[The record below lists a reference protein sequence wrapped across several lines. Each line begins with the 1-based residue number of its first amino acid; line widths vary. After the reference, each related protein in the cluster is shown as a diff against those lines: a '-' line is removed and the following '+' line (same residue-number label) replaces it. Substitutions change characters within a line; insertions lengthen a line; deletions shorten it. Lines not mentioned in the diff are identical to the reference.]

1 MADNDRFTIVLN
13 HIGGKEVPAVS
24 GATLRLIDPATGL
37 PHGTAPLSGPE
48 DVDAACRAA
57 EEAFPGWAVTTPAQ
71 RQAALLRIADALERE
86 AGAVADAEVADTGK
100 PRALFLGDELPAIVD
115 VLRYFA
121 GAARNLPGAA
131 AAEYTPGR
139 TSVLRREPVGVC
151 AQITPWNYPL
161 MMAVWKIA
169 PALAAGNTVVLKP
182 SDTTPSSAVL
192 LARLGAEHLPPGV
205 LNVVCGD
212 RDTGRSLVGHPDVR
226 LVAVTGSV
234 RAGQEIAAAA
244 AGDLK
249 RLHLELGGNAP
260 VLIHAD
266 ADLDDAV
273 EQLSSLS
280 FYNAGQDC
288 TAATRILVDRRIHDG
303 FLARFAE
310 RATDRRPGAP
320 DDEQAAF
327 GPLANAAQL
336 THVRDLLDRLPAH
349 AEIVTGG
356 TALSRPGYFHQ
367 ATVVAGARQEDEI
380 VRGEVFGPVVT
391 VQPFADES
399 EAFRLANGVPQ
410 GLAASVWTRDHD
422 RAMRASR
429 ALRTGI
435 VWVNTHGTTVS
446 EMPHGGVRHSGY
458 GSDLSLTGLLDYTQV
473 KHVML

>member
-1 MADNDRFTIVLN
+1 MAEHPGLTTVLN
-13 HIGGKEVPAVS
+13 HIDGKELPSAS
-24 GATLRLIDPATGL
+24 GATLQLIDPATAL
-37 PHGTAPLSGPE
+37 PHGTAPLSGSE

-57 EEAFPGWAVTTPAQ
+57 RQAFPGWSATTPAT
-71 RQAALLRIADALERE
+71 RQTALLRIADALERE
-86 AGAVADAEVADTGK
+86 AAAVADAEVRDTGK
-100 PRALFLGDELPAIVD
+100 PRALFLADELPAIVD

-139 TSVLRREPVGVC
+139 TSMLRREPVGVC

-169 PALAAGNTVVLKP
+169 PALAAGNTAVLKP
-182 SDTTPSSAVL
+182 SDTTPSSAAL
-192 LARLGAEHLPPGV
+192 LARLAAGHLPPGV

-212 RDTGRSLVGHPDVR
+212 RGTGRLLVTHPDVR

-244 AGDLK
+244 AADLK

-260 VLIHAD
+260 VLVHED

-273 EQLSSLS
+273 EQLSRLS

-288 TAATRILVDRRIHDG
+288 TAATRILVGHRIHDT
-303 FLARFAE
+303 FLDAFAR
-310 RATDRRPGAP
+310 RAAQRVPGTSEDAHA
-320 DDEQAAF
+320 DF
-327 GPLANAAQL
+327 GPLAGSAQL
-336 THVRDLLDRLPAH
+336 AAVQGMLKRLPAH
-349 AEIVTGG
+349 AEVITGG
-356 TALSRPGYFHQ
+356 TALDRPGYFHR
-367 ATVVAGARQEDEI
+367 ATVVAGVRQEDEI
-380 VRGEVFGPVVT
+380 VRSEVFGPVVT
-391 VQPFADES
+391 VQPFTDEC
-399 EAFRLANGVPQ
+399 EAIRMANAVPQ

-429 ALRTGI
+429 ALHTGI

>member
-1 MADNDRFTIVLN
+1 MADDDRLN
-13 HIGGKEVPAVS
+13 HIDGKDLPAVS
-24 GATLRLIDPATGL
+24 GATLRLVDPATGL

-48 DVDAACRAA
+48 DVDMACLAA
-57 EEAFPGWAVTTPAQ
+57 EEAFLGWSLTTPAE
-71 RQAALLRIADALERE
+71 RQTALLRIADALEKE
-86 AGAVADAEVADTGK
+86 ADAVTAAEVADTGK
-100 PRALFLGDELPAIVD
+100 PRALFLGDELPAVVD

-161 MMAVWKIA
+161 MMAVWKVA

-182 SDTTPSSAVL
+182 SDTTPSSATL
-192 LARLGAEHLPPGV
+192 LARLAAEHLPPGV

-212 RDTGRSLVGHPDVR
+212 RDTGRSLVAHPQVR

-234 RAGQEIAAAA
+234 RAGQQIATAAAA
-244 AGDLK
+244 DLK

-266 ADLDDAV
+266 ADLDDTV
-273 EQLSSLS
+273 EQLASLA

-288 TAATRILVDRRIHDG
+288 TAATRMLVDRRIHDD

-310 RATDRRPGAP
+310 RAARQRPGAP
-320 DDEQAAF
+320 DEEETDF
-327 GPLANAAQL
+327 GPLANAGQL
-336 THVRDLLDRLPAH
+336 ATVSGLLERLPGH
-349 AEIVTGG
+349 AEIVAGG
-356 TALSRPGYFHQ
+356 EALPRPGYFHQ
-367 ATVVAGARQEDEI
+367 ATVVAGVRQEDEI
-380 VRGEVFGPVVT
+380 VQSEVFGPVVT
-391 VQPFADES
+391 VQPFTDEA
-399 EAFRLANGVPQ
+399 EALHLANGVPQ

-446 EMPHGGVRHSGY
+446 EMPHGGVGHSGY

>member
-1 MADNDRFTIVLN
+1 MADPARPRTVLN
-13 HIGGKEVPAVS
+13 HIGGKDLPAAS
-24 GATLRLIDPATGL
+24 GATLRLVDPVTGQT
-37 PHGTAPLSGPE
+37 GGAAPLSGPE

-57 EEAFPGWAVTTPAQ
+57 RDAFDTWSTTTPAQ
-71 RQAALLRIADALERE
+71 RQTALLHLADAMERRTD
-86 AGAVADAEVADTGK
+86 ALVAAEVGDTGK
-100 PRALFLGDELPAIVD
+100 PRTLFKADELPAILDTV
-115 VLRYFA
+115 RYFA

-182 SDTTPSSAVL
+182 SDTTPSSAAL
-192 LARLGAEHLPPGV
+192 LARIAAEHLPPGV

-212 RDTGRSLVGHPDVR
+212 RDTGRALVAHPDVR

-244 AGDLK
+244 AADLK

-260 VLIHAD
+260 VVVHDD

-273 EQLSSLS
+273 EQLSSLA

-288 TAATRILVDRRIHDG
+288 TAATRILVNRRVHDA
-303 FLARFAE
+303 FLEAFAR
-310 RATDRRPGAP
+310 RAVLQVPGGPEEEDA
-320 DDEQAAF
+320 DF
-327 GPLANAAQL
+327 GPLNSCAQL
-336 THVRDLLDRLPAH
+336 DSVRGLLARLPAH
-349 AEIVTGG
+349 AQVVTGG
-356 TALSRPGYFHQ
+356 SALTRPGFFHQ
-367 ATVVAGARQEDEI
+367 ATVVAGVRQKDEI
-380 VRGEVFGPVVT
+380 VQSEVFGPVVT
-391 VQPFADES
+391 VQPFADEA
-399 EAFRLANGVPQ
+399 EAFRMANGVPQ

-422 RAMRASR
+422 RAMRAGR
-429 ALRTGI
+429 ALNTGI

>member
-1 MADNDRFTIVLN
+1 MADTARLTTVLN

-24 GATLRLIDPATGL
+24 GATVRLVAPATGL

-57 EEAFPGWAVTTPAQ
+57 QEAFPGWSATTPAL

-86 AGAVADAEVADTGK
+86 SAVLAGAEVTDTGK
-100 PRALFLGDELPAIVD
+100 PRALFLADELPAIVD

-161 MMAVWKIA
+161 MMAVWKVA

-182 SDTTPSSAVL
+182 SDTTPSSTTL
-192 LARLGAEHLPPGV
+192 LARLAAEHLPPGV

-212 RDTGRSLVGHPDVR
+212 RGTGRLLVAHPQVR

-244 AGDLK
+244 AADLK

-260 VLIHAD
+260 VLVHED

-273 EQLSSLS
+273 EQLSSLA

-288 TAATRILVDRRIHDG
+288 TAATRILVHRRIHDA
-303 FLARFAE
+303 FLDAFADRAAR
-310 RATDRRPGAP
+310 RVPGAP
-320 DDEQAAF
+320 DDDHADF
-327 GPLANAAQL
+327 GPLAGAAQL
-336 THVRDLLDRLPAH
+336 ASVHGLLERLPDH

-356 TALSRPGYFHQ
+356 TALDRPGYFHR
-367 ATVVAGARQEDEI
+367 ATVVAGVRQEDEI
-380 VRGEVFGPVVT
+380 VRSEVFGPVVT
-391 VQPFADES
+391 VQPFTDES
-399 EAFRLANGVPQ
+399 EALRMANSVPQ

-429 ALRTGI
+429 ALHTGI
-435 VWVNTHGTTVS
+435 VWLNTHGTTVS

>member
-1 MADNDRFTIVLN
+1 MADDDRLN
-13 HIGGKEVPAVS
+13 HIDGKDLPAAS
-24 GATLRLIDPATGL
+24 GATLRLVDPATGL
-37 PHGTAPLSGPE
+37 THGTAPLSGPE
-48 DVDAACRAA
+48 DVDMACLAA
-57 EEAFPGWAVTTPAQ
+57 EEAFLGWSLTTPAE
-71 RQAALLRIADALERE
+71 RQTALLRIADALEKE
-86 AGAVADAEVADTGK
+86 AGAVTAAEVADTGK
-100 PRALFLGDELPAIVD
+100 PRALFLGDELPAVVD

-131 AAEYTPGR
+131 AAEYTPGH

-161 MMAVWKIA
+161 MMAVWKVA

-182 SDTTPSSAVL
+182 SDTTPSSATL
-192 LARLGAEHLPPGV
+192 LARLAAEHLPPGV

-212 RDTGRSLVGHPDVR
+212 RDTGRSLVAHPQVR

-234 RAGQEIAAAA
+234 RAGQQIATAAAA
-244 AGDLK
+244 DLK

-273 EQLSSLS
+273 EQLASPA

-288 TAATRILVDRRIHDG
+288 TAPTRMLVDRRIHDD

-310 RATDRRPGAP
+310 RAARQRPGAP
-320 DDEQAAF
+320 DEEEADF
-327 GPLANAAQL
+327 GPLANADQL
-336 THVRDLLDRLPAH
+336 ATVSGLLERLPRH
-349 AEIVTGG
+349 AEIVAGG
-356 TALSRPGYFHQ
+356 SALPRPGYFHQ
-367 ATVVAGARQEDEI
+367 ATVVAGVRQGDEI
-380 VRGEVFGPVVT
+380 VQSEVFGPVVT
-391 VQPFADES
+391 VQPFTDEA
-399 EAFRLANGVPQ
+399 EALHLANGVPQ

-446 EMPHGGVRHSGY
+446 EMPHGGVGHSGY

>member
-1 MADNDRFTIVLN
+1 MADTALTTTVLN
-13 HIGGKEVPAVS
+13 HIGGKDVPAAS
-24 GATLRLIDPATGL
+24 GATLPLVDPATGRV
-37 PHGTAPLSGPE
+37 HGTAPLSGAE
-48 DVDAACRAA
+48 DVDAAQRAA
-57 EEAFPGWAVTTPAQ
+57 EDAFAPWSATTPQQ
-71 RQAALLRIADALERE
+71 RQCALLRIADALERN
-86 AGAVADAEVADTGK
+86 AGDLAAAEVTDTGK
-100 PRALFLGDELPAIVD
+100 PRALFLADELPAIAD

-121 GAARNLPGAA
+121 GAARSLPGAA

-139 TSVLRREPVGVC
+139 TSLLRREPVGVC

-161 MMAVWKIA
+161 MMAVWKVA

-182 SDTTPSSAVL
+182 SDTTPASAAL
-192 LARLGAEHLPPGV
+192 LARLAAEHLPPGV

-212 RDTGRSLVGHPDVR
+212 RGTGRLLVAHPGIR

-244 AGDLK
+244 AADLK

-260 VLIHAD
+260 VLVHED

-273 EQLSSLS
+273 AQLSSLA

-288 TAATRILVDRRIHDG
+288 TAATRILVHRRIHDT
-303 FLARFAE
+303 FVAAFAD
-310 RATDRRPGAP
+310 RAGRLRPGSP
-320 DDEQAAF
+320 DDPDTDF
-327 GPLANAAQL
+327 GPLAHAAQL
-336 THVRDLLDRLPAH
+336 AAVRGMLDRLPDR

-356 TALSRPGYFHQ
+356 AAADGPGFFHR
-367 ATVVAGARQEDEI
+367 ATVVAGVRQEDEI
-380 VRGEVFGPVVT
+380 VRSEVFGPVVT
-391 VQPFADES
+391 VQPFADEA
-399 EAFRLANGVPQ
+399 EALRLANGVPQ

-429 ALRTGI
+429 ALHTGI

>member
-1 MADNDRFTIVLN
+1 MADTASPTAVLN
-13 HIGGKEVPAVS
+13 HVGGKDVPAVS
-24 GATLRLIDPATGL
+24 GATLRLVDPATGL
-37 PHGTAPLSGPE
+37 PHGLAPLSGPE
-48 DVDAACRAA
+48 DVDRACRAA
-57 EEAFPGWAVTTPAQ
+57 QDAFDGWSATTPAH
-71 RQAALLRIADALERE
+71 RQTALLRIADALERE
-86 AGAVADAEVADTGK
+86 ADALASAEVADTGK
-100 PRALFLGDELPAIVD
+100 PRALFLADELPAIVD

-131 AAEYTPGR
+131 AAEYAPGR

-161 MMAVWKIA
+161 MMAVWKVA

-182 SDTTPSSAVL
+182 SDSTPSTTTL
-192 LARLGAEHLPPGV
+192 LARLAAEHLPPGV

-212 RDTGRSLVGHPDVR
+212 RDTGRLLVVHPHVR
-226 LVAVTGSV
+226 MVAVTGSV

-244 AGDLK
+244 AADLK

-260 VLIHAD
+260 VLIHED
-266 ADLDDAV
+266 ADLDEAV
-273 EQLSSLS
+273 EQLSYLS

-288 TAATRILVDRRIHDG
+288 TAAGRILVHRRVHDA
-303 FLARFAE
+303 FLDAFAR
-310 RATDRRPGAP
+310 RAAQRVPGTSTDARA
-320 DDEQAAF
+320 DF
-327 GPLANAAQL
+327 GPLAHVSQL
-336 THVRDLLDRLPAH
+336 ASVCALLERLPAH
-349 AEIVTGG
+349 AEVVAGG
-356 TALSRPGYFHQ
+356 SRVPRPGYFHE

-391 VQPFADES
+391 VQPFGN
-399 EAFRLANGVPQ
+399 EAEALRMANAVPQ

-429 ALRTGI
+429 ALHTGI

-458 GSDLSLTGLLDYTQV
+458 GSDLSLAGLLDYTQV

>member
-1 MADNDRFTIVLN
+1 MADTDRLN
-13 HIGGKEVPAVS
+13 HVGGKDVPAAS
-24 GATLRLIDPATGL
+24 GATLRLVDPATGL

-57 EEAFPGWAVTTPAQ
+57 RDALPGWSATTPGQ
-71 RQAALLRIADALERE
+71 RQTALLRVADALERQ
-86 AGAVADAEVADTGK
+86 ADMVAHAEVTDTGK
-100 PRALFLGDELPAIVD
+100 PRALFLADELPAIVD

-139 TSVLRREPVGVC
+139 TSVLRREPIGVC

-182 SDTTPSSAVL
+182 SDTTPSSTTL
-192 LARLGAEHLPPGV
+192 LAGLAAEHLPPGV

-212 RDTGRSLVGHPDVR
+212 RDTGRSLVAHPEVR
-226 LVAVTGSV
+226 LVAVTGSA
-234 RAGQEIAAAA
+234 RAGREIAAAA
-244 AGDLK
+244 AADLK

-260 VLIHAD
+260 VLIHED
-266 ADLDDAV
+266 ADLGDAV
-273 EQLSSLS
+273 EQLSSLA

-288 TAATRILVDRRIHDG
+288 TAATRILVHRGVHDA
-303 FLARFAE
+303 FLEAFAARAA
-310 RATDRRPGAP
+310 RLRPGAP
-320 DDEQAAF
+320 DEDGADF
-327 GPLANAAQL
+327 GPLANTAQL
-336 THVRDLLDRLPAH
+336 ASVQGLLARLPDH
-349 AEIVTGG
+349 ARIVTGG
-356 TALSRPGYFHQ
+356 AAVDRPGYFHQ
-367 ATVVAGARQEDEI
+367 ATVIAGVRQRDEI
-380 VRGEVFGPVVT
+380 VQSEVFGPVVT
-391 VQPFADES
+391 VQPFADEA
-399 EAFRLANGVPQ
+399 EAFRMANDVPQ

-429 ALRTGI
+429 ALHTGI
-435 VWVNTHGTTVS
+435 VWVNAHGTTVS
-446 EMPHGGVRHSGY
+446 EMPHGGVRHSGH

>member
-1 MADNDRFTIVLN
+1 MADTDRLTTLLN
-13 HIGGKEVPAVS
+13 HIGGQDVPAAS
-24 GATLRLIDPATGL
+24 GATLRLIDPASGL
-37 PHGTAPLSGPE
+37 QHGLAPLSGGE

-57 EEAFPGWAVTTPAQ
+57 QRAFDGWSATTPAQ
-71 RQAALLRIADALERE
+71 RQTALLRIAGSLERQ
-86 AGAVADAEVADTGK
+86 ADAVADAEVTDTGK
-100 PRALFLGDELPAIVD
+100 PRVLFLTDELPAIVD

-192 LARLGAEHLPPGV
+192 LARLAAEHLPAGV

-212 RDTGRSLVGHPDVR
+212 RDTGRSLVSHPFVR

-234 RAGQEIAAAA
+234 RAGREIATAAAA
-244 AGDLK
+244 DLK

-260 VLIHAD
+260 VLIHKD
-266 ADLDDAV
+266 ADVEDAV
-273 EQLSSLS
+273 AQLSSLA

-288 TAATRILVDRRIHDG
+288 TAATRILVDGRIHDT
-303 FLARFAE
+303 FLAAFAE
-310 RATDRRPGAP
+310 RAAGRRTGGP
-320 DDEQAAF
+320 DDELADF
-327 GPLANAAQL
+327 GPLASQAQL
-336 THVRDLLDRLPAH
+336 TSVTDLLARLPGH
-349 AEIVTGG
+349 AE
-356 TALSRPGYFHQ
+356 
-367 ATVVAGARQEDEI
+367 VVAGGRPLDRPGCFHAATVIAGVRQEDEI
-380 VRGEVFGPVVT
+380 VQSEVFGPVVT
-391 VQPFADES
+391 VQPFADEA

-429 ALRTGI
+429 ALHTGI

-446 EMPHGGVRHSGY
+446 EMPHGGVGHSGY
-458 GSDLSLTGLLDYTQV
+458 GSDLSLAGLLDYTQV

>member
-1 MADNDRFTIVLN
+1 MADTDRRTTVLN
-13 HIGGKEVPAVS
+13 HIDGQEVPAVS
-24 GATLRLIDPATGL
+24 GATLSLVDPATGRK
-37 PHGTAPLSGPE
+37 HGTAARSGPE

-57 EEAFPGWAVTTPAQ
+57 EQALRGWSMTTPAH
-71 RQAALLRIADALERE
+71 RQTALLRIADALERE
-86 AGAVADAEVADTGK
+86 AEALASAEVTDTGK
-100 PRALFLGDELPAIVD
+100 PRRLFLADELPAVVD
-115 VLRYFA
+115 VFRYFA

-161 MMAVWKIA
+161 MMAAWKIA

-182 SDTTPSSAVL
+182 SDTTPASAAL
-192 LARLGAEHLPPGV
+192 LARLAAEHLPPGV

-212 RDTGRSLVGHPDVR
+212 RDTGRSLVVHPQVR

-244 AGDLK
+244 AADLK

-260 VLIHAD
+260 VVVYDD
-266 ADLDDAV
+266 ADLDEAV
-273 EQLSSLS
+273 GQLSSLS

-288 TAATRILVDRRIHDG
+288 TAATRVLVHQRVHDAFVSAFADRV
-303 FLARFAE
+303 ARL
-310 RATDRRPGAP
+310 RPGPP
-320 DDEQAAF
+320 DDDRADF

-336 THVRDLLDRLPAH
+336 ASVQGLLRRLPRH
-349 AEIVTGG
+349 TEVVTGG
-356 TALSRPGYFHQ
+356 ANLPRPGYFHRP
-367 ATVVAGARQEDEI
+367 TVVTGARQGDEI
-380 VRGEVFGPVVT
+380 VQSEVFGPVVT
-391 VQPFADES
+391 VQPFTDES
-399 EAFRLANGVPQ
+399 EAIRLANDVRQ

-422 RAMRASR
+422 RAMRATR
-429 ALRTGI
+429 ALHTGI
-435 VWVNTHGTTVS
+435 VWINTHGTTVS
-446 EMPHGGVRHSGY
+446 EMPHGGVRHSGH

>member
-1 MADNDRFTIVLN
+1 MADKDRTN
-13 HIGGKEVPAVS
+13 HIGGKEVLAAS
-24 GATLRLIDPATGL
+24 GATLTLTDPATGQ

-57 EEAFPGWAVTTPAQ
+57 EDAFESWASTTPRQ
-71 RQAALLRIADALERE
+71 RQTALLHIADALERA
-86 AGAVADAEVADTGK
+86 AGPVADAEIADTGK

-169 PALAAGNTVVLKP
+169 PALAAGNPVVLKP
-182 SDTTPSSAVL
+182 SDTTPSSAVY
-192 LARLGAEHLPPGV
+192 LARLAAEHLPPGV

-212 RDTGRSLVGHPDVR
+212 RDTGRALVAHPHVR

-244 AGDLK
+244 AADLK
-249 RLHLELGGNAP
+249 QLHLELGGNAP

-273 EQLSSLS
+273 AQLSYLS

-288 TAATRILVDRRIHDG
+288 TAATRILVDQRVHDS
-303 FLARFAE
+303 FLARFTEHAS
-310 RATDRRPGAP
+310 RLRPGAP
-320 DDEQAAF
+320 DEERTDF
-327 GPLANAAQL
+327 GPLVNAAQL
-336 THVRDLLDRLPAH
+336 ASVSGLLEHLPGH
-349 AEIVTGG
+349 AEIVAGG
-356 TALSRPGYFHQ
+356 SAVNRPGYFHQ
-367 ATVVAGARQEDEI
+367 ATVVAGVRQEDEI
-380 VRGEVFGPVVT
+380 VQREVFGPVVT
-391 VQPFADES
+391 VQPFTDEA
-399 EAFRLANGVPQ
+399 EAVRLANGVPQ

-446 EMPHGGVRHSGY
+446 EMPHGGVGHSGY

>member
-1 MADNDRFTIVLN
+1 MADDDRFN
-13 HIGGKEVPAVS
+13 HIDGKDLPAAS
-24 GATLRLIDPATGL
+24 GATLRLVDPATGL
-37 PHGTAPLSGPE
+37 THGTAPLSGPE
-48 DVDAACRAA
+48 DVDMACLAA
-57 EEAFPGWAVTTPAQ
+57 EEAFPGWSLTTPAE
-71 RQAALLRIADALERE
+71 RQTALLRIADALEKE
-86 AGAVADAEVADTGK
+86 AGAVTAAEVADTGK
-100 PRALFLGDELPAIVD
+100 PRALFLADELPAIVD
-115 VLRYFA
+115 VVRYFA

-161 MMAVWKIA
+161 MMAVWKVA

-182 SDTTPSSAVL
+182 SDTTPSSATL
-192 LARLGAEHLPPGV
+192 LARLAAEHLPPGV

-212 RDTGRSLVGHPDVR
+212 RDTGRSLVADPRVR

-234 RAGQEIAAAA
+234 RAGQQIATAAAA
-244 AGDLK
+244 DLK

-273 EQLSSLS
+273 EQLASPA

-288 TAATRILVDRRIHDG
+288 TAPTRMLVDRRIHDD

-310 RATDRRPGAP
+310 RAARQRPGAP
-320 DDEQAAF
+320 AEEGAAF
-327 GPLANAAQL
+327 GPLANAGQL
-336 THVRDLLDRLPAH
+336 AGVSGLLKRLPGR

-356 TALSRPGYFHQ
+356 AALPRPGYFHQ
-367 ATVVAGARQEDEI
+367 ATVVAGVRQEDEI
-380 VRGEVFGPVVT
+380 VQSEVFGPVVT
-391 VQPFADES
+391 VQPFTDEA
-399 EAFRLANGVPQ
+399 EALRLANGVPQ

-446 EMPHGGVRHSGY
+446 EMPHGGVGHSGY

>member
-1 MADNDRFTIVLN
+1 VADTARPTTVLN
-13 HIGGKEVPAVS
+13 HVGGEEVPAAS
-24 GATLRLIDPATGL
+24 GATVRLIDPATAL
-37 PHGTAPLSGPE
+37 PHGAAALSGPE

-57 EEAFPGWAVTTPAQ
+57 
-71 RQAALLRIADALERE
+71 RQAFDDWSATTAALRQSALLRIADAVERE
-86 AGAVADAEVADTGK
+86 ADALARAEVADTGK
-100 PRALFLGDELPAIVD
+100 PRALFLADELPAIVD

-161 MMAVWKIA
+161 MMAVWKVA

-192 LARLGAEHLPPGV
+192 LARLAAEHLPPGV

-212 RDTGRSLVGHPDVR
+212 RGTGRLLVAHPHVR

-244 AGDLK
+244 AADLK

-260 VLIHAD
+260 VLIHED
-266 ADLDDAV
+266 ADLDEAV
-273 EQLSSLS
+273 EQLSYLS

-288 TAATRILVDRRIHDG
+288 TAATRILVHRRVHDA
-303 FLARFAE
+303 FLDAFAR
-310 RATDRRPGAP
+310 RASQRVPGTP
-320 DDEQAAF
+320 DDPAAGF

-336 THVRDLLDRLPAH
+336 KSVRGLLKRLPAH
-349 AEIVTGG
+349 AEVVTGG
-356 TALSRPGYFHQ
+356 AVLPRAGYFHR
-367 ATVVAGARQEDEI
+367 ATVVAGVRQEDEI
-380 VRGEVFGPVVT
+380 VRSEVFGPVVT
-391 VQPFADES
+391 VQPFADEA
-399 EAFRLANGVPQ
+399 EALRLANAVPQ

-429 ALRTGI
+429 ALHTGI

>member
-1 MADNDRFTIVLN
+1 MADDDRFN
-13 HIGGKEVPAVS
+13 HIDGKDLPAAS
-24 GATLRLIDPATGL
+24 GATLRLVDPATGL
-37 PHGTAPLSGPE
+37 THGTAPLSGPE
-48 DVDAACRAA
+48 DVDMACLAA
-57 EEAFPGWAVTTPAQ
+57 EEAFPGWSLTTPAE
-71 RQAALLRIADALERE
+71 RQTALLRIADALEKE
-86 AGAVADAEVADTGK
+86 AGAVTAAEVADTGK
-100 PRALFLGDELPAIVD
+100 PRALFLADELPAIVD
-115 VLRYFA
+115 VVRYFA

-161 MMAVWKIA
+161 MMAVWKVA

-182 SDTTPSSAVL
+182 SDTTPSSTTL
-192 LARLGAEHLPPGV
+192 LARLAAEHLPPGV

-212 RDTGRSLVGHPDVR
+212 RDTGRSLVADPRVR

-234 RAGQEIAAAA
+234 RAGQQIATAAAV
-244 AGDLK
+244 DLK

-273 EQLSSLS
+273 EQLASPA

-288 TAATRILVDRRIHDG
+288 TAPTRMLVDRRIHDD

-310 RATDRRPGAP
+310 RAARQRPGAP
-320 DDEQAAF
+320 AEEGAAF
-327 GPLANAAQL
+327 GPLANAGQL
-336 THVRDLLDRLPAH
+336 AGVSGLLKRLPGR

-356 TALSRPGYFHQ
+356 AALPRPGYFHQ
-367 ATVVAGARQEDEI
+367 ATVVAGVRQEDEI
-380 VRGEVFGPVVT
+380 VQSEVFGPVVT
-391 VQPFADES
+391 VQPFTDEA
-399 EAFRLANGVPQ
+399 EALRLANGVPQ

-446 EMPHGGVRHSGY
+446 EMPHGGVGHSGY

>member
-1 MADNDRFTIVLN
+1 MADDDRLN
-13 HIGGKEVPAVS
+13 HIDGKDLPAAS
-24 GATLRLIDPATGL
+24 GATLRLVDPATGL
-37 PHGTAPLSGPE
+37 AHGTAPLSGPE
-48 DVDAACRAA
+48 DVDMACLAA
-57 EEAFPGWAVTTPAQ
+57 EEAFYGWSLTTPAE
-71 RQAALLRIADALERE
+71 RQTSLLRIADALEK
-86 AGAVADAEVADTGK
+86 ASGAVTAAEVADTGK
-100 PRALFLGDELPAIVD
+100 PRTLFLGDELPAIVD

-161 MMAVWKIA
+161 MMAVWKVA

-182 SDTTPSSAVL
+182 SDTTPSSATL
-192 LARLGAEHLPPGV
+192 LARLAAEHLPPGV

-212 RDTGRSLVGHPDVR
+212 RDTGRSLVAHPQVR

-234 RAGQEIAAAA
+234 RAGQQIATAAAA
-244 AGDLK
+244 DLK

-273 EQLSSLS
+273 EQLASLA

-288 TAATRILVDRRIHDG
+288 TAPTRMLVDRRIHDD

-310 RATDRRPGAP
+310 RAARQRPGAP
-320 DDEQAAF
+320 DEEETDF
-327 GPLANAAQL
+327 GPLANAGQL
-336 THVRDLLDRLPAH
+336 ATVSGLLERLPGH
-349 AEIVTGG
+349 AEIVAGG
-356 TALSRPGYFHQ
+356 AALPRPGYFHR
-367 ATVVAGARQEDEI
+367 ATVVAGVRQEDEI
-380 VRGEVFGPVVT
+380 VQSEVFGPVVT
-391 VQPFADES
+391 LQPFTDEA
-399 EAFRLANGVPQ
+399 EALHLANTVPQ

-446 EMPHGGVRHSGY
+446 EMPHGGVSHSGW